1 MSQVDVSTLPAGS
14 RWSGPNTQRKDV
26 NAQPATA
33 VSTVP
38 VVQESIPVIPISSEA
53 RLIARQIGLRA
64 ITHLV
69 QRVLNNEDYITQ
81 LLARIEKLEA
91 KSAPAHLS
99 KVEHRA

>member
-1 MSQVDVSTLPAGS
+1 MATLP
-14 RWSGPNTQRKDV
+14 
-26 NAQPATA
+26 
-33 VSTVP
+33 
-38 VVQESIPVIPISSEA
+38 ISAEA
-53 RLIARQIGLRA
+53 RLIARQIGLRE